1 MGIRIA
7 ENLRYVLDSF
17 ISLIYCGNNCC
28 AACGSELDEF
38 MQEDE
43 GSLPFYTLLCSKC
56 RRTIDE
62 CSEIKH
68 MQRGKVSVDA
78 YSAVYYSFA
87 VKELILKLKY
97 KNNFNAG
104 EVLGDLMIRT
114 LKREKIEFDC
124 VAFVPSGKNAM
135 KKRGYNQ
142 SRMLALII
150 SRKFRKP
157 LVNCICKAKD
167 TKDQIGLGGYMRWYN
182 LKDNFNVIHADKIKN
197 KNILLV
203 DDVITTGAT
212 AFYCSEA
219 LTQNGSG
226 KVTVLTAARST
237 V

>member
-1 MGIRIA
+1 MRIT
-7 ENLRYVLDSF
+7 ENLKYIFDSF
-17 ISLIYCGNNCC
+17 ISLIYCGSNYC
-28 AACGSELDEF
+28 AACGSELDDC
-38 MQEDE
+38 MQKGENE
-43 GSLPFYTLLCSKC
+43 SPFYALLCSKC
-56 RRTIDE
+56 RETIDN

-68 MQRGKVSVDA
+68 MQRGKISVDA

-97 KNNFNAG
+97 QNNFNSG
-104 EVLGDLMIRT
+104 EVLGDLMIKT
-114 LKREKIEFDC
+114 LEREKIEFDY
-124 VAFVPSGKNAM
+124 VTFVPSGQNAM

-142 SRMLALII
+142 SRVLALVI

-157 LVNCICKAKD
+157 LINCIYKVKE

-182 LKDNFNVIHADKIKN
+182 LKDNFKIMHANKIKN

-219 LTQNGSG
+219 LTQSGSG